1 MIKILDVCSGIG
13 GFSLG
18 LEATGGFDTVAFCEY
33 DEFCGKVLNKHW
45 PDVPIYKD
53 LKEIGNEPTR
63 LIQEFDLICG
73 GIPCQPFSL
82 AGKQK
87 GKEDDRH
94 LWPYMYEIIKHKKP
108 TWVIVENVGG
118 FVNVALDDVCLDLET
133 EGYATQS
140 FIIPACGVEAPHR
153 RERVWILGKIT
164 KDDSNSDSIG
174 SHRETINEHGS
185 GESNDR
191 QERESGS
198 VREVLANGGDTEIGA
213 TRDVEYTD
221 SFRIQQHKPTAE
233 EASGRG
239 SETSIATTSAD
250 VVNSKCNEHIEE
262 IRGGN
267 GEERE
272 DEKRQGEE
280 DSTSR
285 ISSGASGLRVS
296 DKGHETSGHV
306 ADSEFK
312 GLQGGKRNS
321 QGEGRKVLSPEQHNR
336 DEVWSET
343 GRTSGVSGESKD
355 VADTKG
361 KQRQREL
368 RDVKQ
373 KNGEKKKRGKSDRRG
388 SQPSNR
394 STDVA
399 NSNDN
404 GHEGGL
410 SETRNQDVTGQDSQ
424 SIGATDTK
432 DSVGQGHDGGDSQQP
447 GADGVVSRSSD
458 DRETVSSGA
467 TGVRGLSKESNDN
480 EGTSREDGLKE
491 DNNRALVQ
499 EGQSRV
505 QSSIGRG
512 LGSNQASSKGT
523 QVRQGTDNN
532 QVDRVGE
539 SKDVADSS
547 SEGLQGHRGEHGLR
561 ETGEEEQTLRGSE
574 EQDVPNTESVRGSSD
589 NNNGRSTQSNREG
602 GVQSESGGERS
613 SKGTG
618 EDVPHSGGE
627 RGRSGQAD
635 RQDAKDAREL
645 TGDTQH
651 REGNTQPG
659 LGGMDD
665 GVSARLDGHQ
675 GFITEPD
682 IPRVAEK
689 IPDRV
694 NRLKALGNSIVPQ
707 IIYHIGMAILE
718 EERKNELDR

>member
-33 DEFCGKVLNKHW
+33 DEFCRKVLNKHW

-118 FVNVALDDVCLDLET
+118 FVNVALDDVCLDLEA

-153 RERVWILGKIT
+153 RDRIWIIGKNVGNTTDNGRSESKPSEEEGRVIGQSEEGRVLESKGASDGGASDV
-164 KDDSNSDSIG
+164 DDSK
-174 SHRETINEHGS
+174 R
-185 GESNDR
+185 
-191 QERESGS
+191 
-198 VREVLANGGDTEIGA
+198 
-213 TRDVEYTD
+213 
-221 SFRIQQHKPTAE
+221 
-233 EASGRG
+233 
-239 SETSIATTSAD
+239 
-250 VVNSKCNEHIEE
+250 NEHIEE
-262 IRGGN
+262 IRGGD

-296 DKGHETSGHV
+296 DQGHETSGYV
-306 ADSEFK
+306 ADTEFK
-312 GLQGGKRNS
+312 GLQGGERNS

-336 DEVWSET
+336 DEVRSET
-343 GRTSGVSGESKD
+343 RRISGVSGETEN
-355 VADTKG
+355 VADSKG

-368 RDVKQ
+368 RDGKQ

-394 STDVA
+394 STD
-399 NSNDN
+399 
-404 GHEGGL
+404 
-410 SETRNQDVTGQDSQ
+410 
-424 SIGATDTK
+424 
-432 DSVGQGHDGGDSQQP
+432 
-447 GADGVVSRSSD
+447 
-458 DRETVSSGA
+458 DRRTE
-467 TGVRGLSKESNDN
+467 
-480 EGTSREDGLKE
+480 
-491 DNNRALVQ
+491 
-499 EGQSRV
+499 
-505 QSSIGRG
+505 
-512 LGSNQASSKGT
+512 
-523 QVRQGTDNN
+523 
-532 QVDRVGE
+532 
-539 SKDVADSS
+539 DVADSS
-547 SEGLQGHRGEHGLR
+547 SKGSQGHRGEHGLR
-561 ETGEEEQTLRGSE
+561 ETSEEEQAVRGSE
-574 EQDVPNTESVRGSSD
+574 ERDVSHTESIGSSSD
-589 NNNGRSTQSNREG
+589 NNNGSSIESSGEDRI
-602 GVQSESGGERS
+602 QSESRRERS
-613 SKGTG
+613 SKGTT
-618 EDVPHSGGE
+618 EDVSNSGGE
-627 RGRSGQAD
+627 RGRSGQTD
-635 RQDAKDAREL
+635 RQNAKDAREL
-645 TGDTQH
+645 TGSQEH
-651 REGNTQPG
+651 REGNAESR
-659 LGGMDD
+659 LGGMVD
-665 GVSARLDGHQ
+665 GLSSRLDGHH
-675 GFITEPD
+675 GFEVEPD
-682 IPRVAEK
+682 IPRVAEN

-718 EERKNELDR
+718 EERK

>member
-33 DEFCGKVLNKHW
+33 DEFCRKVLNKHW

-153 RERVWILGKIT
+153 RERIWILGKNVGDTTINGRT
-164 KDDSNSDSIG
+164 KDKPSEEEGRVVGQSEEGRVLESEGTSDRGASDVDDSK
-174 SHRETINEHGS
+174 R
-185 GESNDR
+185 
-191 QERESGS
+191 
-198 VREVLANGGDTEIGA
+198 
-213 TRDVEYTD
+213 
-221 SFRIQQHKPTAE
+221 
-233 EASGRG
+233 
-239 SETSIATTSAD
+239 
-250 VVNSKCNEHIEE
+250 NEHIEE
-262 IRGGN
+262 IRGGD

-296 DKGHETSGHV
+296 DQGHETSG
-306 ADSEFK
+306 
-312 GLQGGKRNS
+312 L
-321 QGEGRKVLSPEQHNR
+321 
-336 DEVWSET
+336 
-343 GRTSGVSGESKD
+343 
-355 VADTKG
+355 VADTKSNIEDG
-361 KQRQREL
+361 VSRESESEHDQGDTRL
-368 RDVKQ
+368 ESERSD
-373 KNGEKKKRGKSDRRG
+373 NGRIERG
-388 SQPSNR
+388 SIQ
-394 STDVA
+394 DVA
-399 NSNDN
+399 NTNDN

-410 SETRNQDVTGQDSQ
+410 SQTRNQDVTGQDSQ
-424 SIGATDTK
+424 IIRATDTK

-447 GADGVVSRSSD
+447 GADGVVSGSSD

-467 TGVRGLSKESNDN
+467 TGVRGLSEESNDN
-480 EGTSREDGLKE
+480 EGTSREDGHQE
-491 DNNRALVQ
+491 DNDRALVQ
-499 EGQSRV
+499 EGQSGV
-505 QSSIGRG
+505 QSSIDRG

-523 QVRQGTDNN
+523 EVRQGTDN
-532 QVDRVGE
+532 DRVNRVEE
-539 SKDVADSS
+539 SKDVADSNS
-547 SEGLQGHRGEHGLR
+547 GHDNGEKEEVRTRGQASDDGS
-561 ETGEEEQTLRGSE
+561 TGGATE
-574 EQDVPNTESVRGSSD
+574 DVSNTESIGSSSD
-589 NNNGRSTQSNREG
+589 NNDGSSIESSGEDR
-602 GVQSESGGERS
+602 VQSESGGERS
-613 SKGTG
+613 SEGTG
-618 EDVPHSGGE
+618 EDVPYSGSE
-627 RGRSGQAD
+627 RGRSWQAD
-635 RQDAKDAREL
+635 RQDAEDVGEL
-645 TGDTQH
+645 TRSQEH
-651 REGNTQPG
+651 REGNAESR
-659 LGGMDD
+659 LGGMVD
-665 GVSARLDGHQ
+665 GLSSRLDGHY
-675 GFITEPD
+675 GFEVEPD
-682 IPRVAEK
+682 IPRVAEN

-694 NRLKALGNSIVPQ
+694 NRLKSLGNSIVPQ

-718 EERKNELDR
+718 EERKNEENK

>member
-18 LEATGGFDTVAFCEY
+18 LEATGGFDTVAFCEF
-33 DEFCGKVLNKHW
+33 DEFCGKVLKKHW

-153 RERVWILGKIT
+153 RERVWILGKNVGNAT
-164 KDDSNSDSIG
+164 GNGRTEGKPGEEEGRSDGQSEEG
-174 SHRETINEHGS
+174 GML
-185 GESNDR
+185 ESKGTSDR
-191 QERESGS
+191 
-198 VREVLANGGDTEIGA
+198 A
-213 TRDVEYTD
+213 T
-221 SFRIQQHKPTAE
+221 
-233 EASGRG
+233 G
-239 SETSIATTSAD
+239 D
-250 VVNSKCNEHIEE
+250 VVNSKRNEHSEE
-262 IRGGN
+262 IGRGD
-267 GEERE
+267 GEARE

-296 DKGHETSGHV
+296 DKGHEGKGHV
-306 ADSEFK
+306 VNTDNLGS
-312 GLQGGKRNS
+312 L
-321 QGEGRKVLSPEQHNR
+321 LSPHETERGGSASRH
-336 DEVWSET
+336 SE
-343 GRTSGVSGESKD
+343 GKLERGSSD
-355 VADTKG
+355 VADTG
-361 KQRQREL
+361 
-368 RDVKQ
+368 
-373 KNGEKKKRGKSDRRG
+373 
-388 SQPSNR
+388 
-394 STDVA
+394 
-399 NSNDN
+399 
-404 GHEGGL
+404 
-410 SETRNQDVTGQDSQ
+410 
-424 SIGATDTK
+424 
-432 DSVGQGHDGGDSQQP
+432 
-447 GADGVVSRSSD
+447 
-458 DRETVSSGA
+458 
-467 TGVRGLSKESNDN
+467 
-480 EGTSREDGLKE
+480 
-491 DNNRALVQ
+491 
-499 EGQSRV
+499 
-505 QSSIGRG
+505 
-512 LGSNQASSKGT
+512 
-523 QVRQGTDNN
+523 
-532 QVDRVGE
+532 
-539 SKDVADSS
+539 

-561 ETGEEEQTLRGSE
+561 EAGEEEQALRGGE
-574 EQDVPNTESVRGSSD
+574 EQ
-589 NNNGRSTQSNREG
+589 
-602 GVQSESGGERS
+602 
-613 SKGTG
+613 
-618 EDVPHSGGE
+618 DVPHSGGE

-635 RQDAKDAREL
+635 RQDAEDVGEL
-645 TGDTQH
+645 TRSQEH

-718 EERKNELDR
+718 EERKNEV